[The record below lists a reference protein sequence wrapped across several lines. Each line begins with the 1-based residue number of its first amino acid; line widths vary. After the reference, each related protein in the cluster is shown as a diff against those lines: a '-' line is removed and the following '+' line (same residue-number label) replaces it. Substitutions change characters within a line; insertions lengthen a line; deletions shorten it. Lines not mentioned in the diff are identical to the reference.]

1 MNKLANHTALKE
13 WSSVIDA
20 LGRGDQV
27 VLIRKGGIA
36 DPSFGIEAQRFY
48 LYPTYFHQGESEHRP
63 SVDVTHWCEVVK
75 TWTLGDRDA
84 LGRLEPIVAIPR
96 ETLEARYRFRPDQA
110 LHVIGVRTYA
120 LPRPARVAFREHYA
134 GCLSWI
140 SLDDEIDVD
149 GSSSVIPEPVLQS
162 KLANIAHIIPSAKE
176 REESGR
182 GTRATPRIPRRRRG
196 SE

>member
-13 WSSVIDA
+13 WSSVIAA
-20 LGRGDQV
+20 LGRGEQV

-36 DPSFGIEAQRFY
+36 DPTFGVEAQQFY

-63 SVDVTHWCEVVK
+63 SVDVTHWCEVVR
-75 TWTLGDRDA
+75 TWSLRDRDA
-84 LGRLEPIVAIPR
+84 LDRLAKFVAVPR

-110 LHVIGVRTYA
+110 LHIIGVRTYA
-120 LPRPARVAFREHYA
+120 LAKPASVAFGEHYA

-140 SLDDEIDVD
+140 SLDDEIDID
-149 GSSSVIPEPVLQS
+149 GSTPVLPDDALQARLGKVS
-162 KLANIAHIIPSAKE
+162 DVIPSAEE

-182 GTRATPRIPRRRRG
+182 RERATARIPRRLRG

>member
-13 WSSVIDA
+13 WSSVVDA
-20 LGRGDQV
+20 LGLGDQV

-36 DPSFGIEAQRFY
+36 DAGFGVEATQFY
-48 LYPTYFHQGESEHRP
+48 LYPTYFHQGENEHRP
-63 SVDVTHWCEVVK
+63 FVDVTHWCEVVE
-75 TWTLGDRDA
+75 TWTTRDRDA
-84 LGRLEPIVAIPR
+84 LERLESFVAIPR
-96 ETLEARYRFRPDQA
+96 SALETRYRFRPDQA

-120 LPRPARVAFREHYA
+120 LPEPARVNFREHYA

-149 GSSSVIPEPVLQS
+149 GSTPVLS
-162 KLANIAHIIPSAKE
+162 EAALHSELARIGDVIPSAVE
-176 REESGR
+176 R
-182 GTRATPRIPRRRRG
+182 RATAQIPRRLRG

>member
-13 WSSVIDA
+13 WSSVVEA

-36 DPSFGIEAQRFY
+36 DPAFGVDAQQFY
-48 LYPTYFHQGESEHRP
+48 LYPTYFHQGENEHRP
-63 SVDVTHWCEVVK
+63 SVDVTHWCEVVR
-75 TWTLGDRDA
+75 TWTLRDRDA
-84 LGRLEPIVAIPR
+84 LRRLEGAVAIPR

-110 LHVIGVRTYA
+110 LLVIGVRTYA
-120 LPRPARVAFREHYA
+120 LPRPARVPFREHYA

-149 GSSSVIPEPVLQS
+149 GSSPVLADATLQS
-162 KLANIAHIIPSAKE
+162 KLASLAL
-176 REESGR
+176 
-182 GTRATPRIPRRRRG
+182 
-196 SE
+196 